1 MNGKVT
7 ISPDVIRDV
16 ARVTTL
22 ATPGVLAMAERQ
34 PRHKHSPVDTGVDVV
49 MENDEVSI
57 RLRVIAAVNQLL
69 LKLGE
74 QIQTSVA
81 SAISEIAGITVTAV
95 DVSFE
100 DVRSKA

>member
-22 ATPGVLAMAERQ
+22 ATSGVLAMAERQ
-34 PRHKHSPVDTGVDVV
+34 PRHKHSPIDTGVDVE
-49 MENDEVSI
+49 MEDEQASI
-57 RLRVIAAVNQLL
+57 RLRVIASVNQPL

-74 QIQTSVA
+74 QIQTTVA
-81 SAISEIAGITVTAV
+81 SAIAEIAGITVTSV

-100 DVRSKA
+100 DVRTKA